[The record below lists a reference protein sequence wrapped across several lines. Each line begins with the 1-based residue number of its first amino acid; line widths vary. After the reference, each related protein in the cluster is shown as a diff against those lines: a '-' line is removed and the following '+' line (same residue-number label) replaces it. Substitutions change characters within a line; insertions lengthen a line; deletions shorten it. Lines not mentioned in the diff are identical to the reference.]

1 MKHFLKLIFLF
12 SILSNVYTQNTF
24 SKILAYD
31 SMHVQNIRNVDFID
45 STFYITGVK
54 RTGNQ
59 NHSKFLIT
67 DILGNTIKSTQN
79 ENLHFLK
86 DGTARDSFALFVVGQ
101 NIPFNLYDINIS
113 KYSLIDNTYLN
124 RNIVDTLSGFNFWS
138 IYDVILY
145 QNKLLILGACRDG
158 NENNTIKSFILE
170 VNKDN
175 FNVDQMIIYDKGNQ
189 WNNFPQSHITSSGD
203 LAVFSEYVDSN
214 TMGATYRGLVFFDKN
229 LIETKAWYVGG
240 YRPHTKATNFETY
253 ITKDNLVLFTF
264 APNSDQRYESLMA
277 YDLDGNKKWEFT
289 LNYFERMTIH
299 SIQESKSN
307 DILIAGKY
315 DRTRIDGLP
324 WVGFVAKLTKN
335 GKLLWLRS
343 VSSFGGKYEYNGRE
357 YANPSDFT
365 TFIELEDEH
374 IMAFGSMDD
383 MYNDGSEFPKA
394 NSNIWMVKLD
404 PDGCLDQ
411 DRCNYDVT
419 VRTTNDWYIY
429 DQINVL
435 QKEWIYQ
442 VTDKNGNK
450 KLINQKFDGDTM
462 LFDRTFDWRK
472 YHQLVTTT
480 SDGVQ
485 INTDTL
491 KFRWTREG
499 QLNFMKPWTMYVT
512 YLDSTMY
519 DFTLKNGDSFI
530 LPYGFGTASVIKV
543 DSVPLIDGKLRKRII
558 LHHDNKDNHRKFGPL
573 TWIEG
578 IGSPNG
584 LIYYYDWI
592 NETKT
597 DLLCYFDRGNKRYS
611 ITEAPNC
618 EALTRNTDFAK
629 VINPDNV
636 WYTTKSYAFS
646 PNTSYDR
653 FSFGKDSVLI
663 NDKYYFHLRTSIDS
677 TGDTWKLT
685 GKYAREEN
693 GKLWLLDNGQSGEE
707 ILVMDMNLM
716 VGDTFAVKDVL
727 GPNTYHVAN
736 TDVVTDLAGI
746 VRRVIEL
753 KCDKDDEFIR
763 YKWIEGI
770 GPDEGVFE
778 ANFEQCVIDGSN
790 NLLTCFYTNDI
801 QHYQTSF
808 NLPCWKPREV
818 NVIDISLLSDIN
830 IYPNPGLDQIV
841 IEKGNNVILSYQIY
855 TMTGKVLASGK
866 LYDNDK
872 FILSTAE
879 WNSGMYIISIN
890 DIKGNYYVGKWVKM

>member
-1 MKHFLKLIFLF
+1 MKRLLIFFIFFL
-12 SILSNVYTQNTF
+12 ILTNTYTQNTF
-24 SKILAYD
+24 SKILEYD
-31 SMHVQNIRNVDFID
+31 TMQIQNIRNVDVID

-67 DILGNTIKSTQN
+67 DIFGNTIKSTQN
-79 ENLHFLK
+79 ENLHFLN
-86 DGTARDSFALFVVGQ
+86 DGTVSDSLSLFIVGQ

-113 KYSLIDNTYLN
+113 KYSLIDNDYIN
-124 RNIVDTLSGFNFWS
+124 YNIVDTLSGFNFWS

-158 NENNTIKSFILE
+158 NENNTVKSFILE

-175 FNVDQMIIYDKGNQ
+175 FNVDKMIIYNKGNQ
-189 WNNFPQSHITSSGD
+189 WNNFPQSNITRSGD

-214 TMGATYRGLVFFDKN
+214 TMGAIYRGLVFFDKN
-229 LIETKAWYVGG
+229 LNETKAWYVGG
-240 YRPHTKATNFETY
+240 YRPHPKARNFESY

-264 APNSDQRYESLMA
+264 APNSDQGYESLMA

-289 LNYFERMTIH
+289 LNYFERMTIN

-324 WVGFVAKLTKN
+324 WVGFVAKLTKQ

-343 VSSFGGKYEYNGRE
+343 VSDFSGKYVYDGDE
-357 YANPSDFT
+357 YANPASFT
-365 TFIELEDEH
+365 TFVEMEDEH

-419 VRTTNDWYIY
+419 VRTINDWFIY

-435 QKEWIYQ
+435 QKEWMYQ
-442 VTDKNGNK
+442 VTDKFGNK

-462 LFDRTFDWRK
+462 LFDGTFDWRK

-480 SDGVQ
+480 SDGAQ

-499 QLNFMKPWTMYVT
+499 KLNFMKPWRGNIAYP
-512 YLDSTMY
+512 DSTMY

-530 LPYGFGTASVIKV
+530 LPYGFGTATVVKV
-543 DSVPLIDGKLRKRII
+543 DSVPLLDGKLRKRII
-558 LHHDNKDNHRKFGPL
+558 LHHDNEANHRKFGPL

-597 DLLCYFDRGNKRYS
+597 DLLCYFDRGKKRYS
-611 ITEAPNC
+611 ITDAPNC
-618 EALTRNTDFAK
+618 DALTRNTDFAK
-629 VINPDNV
+629 VINPNNV
-636 WYTTKSYAFS
+636 WYTSQSYAFS

-653 FSFGKDSVLI
+653 FSFGVDSLLI

-677 TGDTWKLT
+677 TGDTWTLT

-693 GKLWLLDNGQSGEE
+693 GVLWLFDTGQSGEE
-707 ILVMDMNLM
+707 ILIMDMNLT
-716 VGDTFAVKDVL
+716 VGDTFVVEDDL
-727 GPNTYHVAN
+727 DPSTYHVSK
-736 TDVVTDLAGI
+736 TEVITDLAGMT
-746 VRRVIEL
+746 RRVVEL
-753 KCDKDDEFIR
+753 KCNKDDEFVR
-763 YKWIEGI
+763 YRWIEGI

-778 ANFEQCVIDGSN
+778 ANFEQCVIDGSSN
-790 NLLTCFYTNDI
+790 FLNCFYTDDI
-801 QHYQTSF
+801 QHYRTSF
-808 NLPCWKPREV
+808 NLPCWMPREV
-818 NVIDISLLSDIN
+818 NVSDVTLLLDIN
-830 IYPNPGLDQIV
+830 IYPNPGFDQV
-841 IEKGNNVILSYQIY
+841 IIEMEDNKDFFYQVFNITGQAISSGNI
-855 TMTGKVLASGK
+855 M
-866 LYDNDK
+866 NDTK
-872 FILSTAE
+872 FTISATD
-879 WNSGMYIISIN
+879 WQSGMYIIRIN
-890 DIKGNYYVGKWVKM
+890 DVKGNYFVGKWVKM